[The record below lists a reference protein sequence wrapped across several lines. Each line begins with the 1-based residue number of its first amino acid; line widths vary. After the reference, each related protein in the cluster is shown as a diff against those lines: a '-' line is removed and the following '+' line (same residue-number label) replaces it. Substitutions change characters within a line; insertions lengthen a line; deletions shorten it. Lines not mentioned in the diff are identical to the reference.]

1 MAVYDEKCMTQY
13 PAKCV
18 KEQTCTMVY
27 RTMCE
32 MEGYSQNCKQMP
44 SESCVPVTK
53 CHRIPKTQ
61 CKPIKEK
68 ECGDVQVQV
77 PVRQMVYKCQP
88 FEPRQEE
95 NLDACMGMMQGND
108 MFAPP
113 PGSSYGPPGGVTP
126 SYGGSNP
133 TTSFQLPLTQQPNN
147 QQSSNYGGANPST
160 SFQLPLKQQNNNQQ
174 SSFNVDP
181 GLTVPALNSYGSTQ
195 QQVPT
200 GNSLSAPSQ
209 NFNSGLSSQPVP
221 NTYTSSQNLNAPNT
235 QNNFAQTS
243 YNNNNGH
250 NNALQSTYVGS
261 QIQVQNQ
268 PQTLPSPS
276 NYNSGSSTF
285 GQQQNNIIGSTSNQQ
300 TLNSYGPSGFIQTP
314 VGNSYSS
321 TNNGLL
327 TPQVQLQQPFINGN
341 SKPVQSFSAPSSY
354 ASPLTSNYAIQTP
367 FAPAINS
374 NSNQQGKYLKN

>member
-32 MEGYSQNCKQMP
+32 MEGYSQKCRQMP

-61 CKPIKEK
+61 CQPIKEK

-95 NLDACMGMMQGND
+95 NLDACMGMMAGND
-108 MFAPP
+108 MYAPP

-126 SYGGSNP
+126 SYGG
-133 TTSFQLPLTQQPNN
+133 TTGTSGT
-147 QQSSNYGGANPST
+147 GTT
-160 SFQLPLKQQNNNQQ
+160 SFQLPLKQLNNQQ
-174 SSFNVDP
+174 QSFNVDP
-181 GLTVPALNSYGSTQ
+181 GLTAPSSNSYTSTQ
-195 QQVPT
+195 NQVPT

-209 NFNSGLSSQPVP
+209 NLNSLPAP
-221 NTYTSSQNLNAPNT
+221 NSYSSSQNLNAPSTT
-235 QNNFAQTS
+235 QNFAQAN
-243 YNNNNGH
+243 YNNNNNINNDNIIT
-250 NNALQSTYVGS
+250 NNAQQSTYVGS

-268 PQTLPSPS
+268 QQTLPSIS
-276 NYNSGSSTF
+276 NYISGSSSSF
-285 GQQQNNIIGSTSNQQ
+285 KQQQNNFGGPVSSQQ
-300 TLNSYGPSGFIQTP
+300 TLNNYGNSGFNQQP
-314 VGNSYSS
+314 VGNTYSS
-321 TNNGLL
+321 NNNGLL
-327 TPQVQLQQPFINGN
+327 TPQIQIQQPFINGV
-341 SKPVQSFSAPSSY
+341 SKPVQSFSAPSTY
-354 ASPLTSNYAIQTP
+354 TSPLTSNYAIQTP

-374 NSNQQGKYLKN
+374 NSNEQGEI